1 MSTIESILDGGLNST
16 SKHLASIEAKFFE
29 VVKVQLHPN
38 IDGFKSP
45 ENFGVYK
52 STGGDSL
59 SVMGK
64 DFTPMQPR
72 EFYDNIVKTIHECG
86 ANLDLETLQFK
97 EFGEGRKIEFS
108 VKMFPMS
115 FKNNKG
121 LKDVTNLELTFSTSY
136 DGSKSNLIT
145 LYTERLVCLNGMV
158 AKGVEGMLKGR
169 NTIGGKAKILSYC
182 DEVADII
189 NGAERFKERMIELDK
204 RVITRKELEVLKF
217 KLLGFNAESLKVV
230 GDAKPETKK
239 INILDKIN
247 ESIELEFSRT
257 GVTAFGFLQGVTH
270 YTNHVAN
277 GSKTVSNAEYI
288 RYFNGAKVN
297 DKAQELVFALLN

>member
-1 MSTIESILDGGLNST
+1 
-16 SKHLASIEAKFFE
+16 
-29 VVKVQLHPN
+29 
-38 IDGFKSP
+38 
-45 ENFGVYK
+45 
-52 STGGDSL
+52 
-59 SVMGK
+59 MGK

-72 EFYDNIVKTIHECG
+72 EFYDNIVRTIHECG
-86 ANLDLETLQFK
+86 ANLDLETLKFR
-97 EFGEGRKIEFS
+97 EFNGGRKIEFS
-108 VKMFPMS
+108 VKMFPIS

-121 LKDVTNLELTFSTSY
+121 LKDITNLELTFSTSY

-158 AKGVEGMLKGR
+158 AKGIEGILKGR
-169 NTIGGKAKILSYC
+169 NTVGGKAKILSYC
-182 DEVADII
+182 DEVANII
-189 NGAERFKERMIELDK
+189 NGAEQFKERMIELDK

-277 GSKTVSNAEYI
+277 GSKSVSNAEYI
-288 RYFNGAKVN
+288 RFYQGAKLN
-297 DKAQELVFALLN
+297 NLAQDLVFALV

>member
-1 MSTIESILDGGLNST
+1 MSTIESILDGGLNSV
-16 SKHLASIEAKFFE
+16 SNHLASVEAKFFE

-38 IDGFKSP
+38 IEGFKSP

-52 STGGDSL
+52 SNGGEAL

-72 EFYDNIVKTIHECG
+72 EFYDNIVRTIHECG
-86 ANLDLETLQFK
+86 ANLDLETLKFR
-97 EFGEGRKIEFS
+97 EFNGGRKIEFS
-108 VKMFPMS
+108 VKMFPIS

-121 LKDVTNLELTFSTSY
+121 LKDITNLELTFSTSY

-158 AKGVEGMLKGR
+158 AKGIEGILKGR

-182 DEVADII
+182 DEVAHII
-189 NGAERFKERMIELDK
+189 NGADKFRERMIELDK

-277 GSKTVSNAEYI
+277 GSKSVSNAEYI
-288 RYFNGAKVN
+288 RFYQGAKLN
-297 DKAQELVFALLN
+297 NLAQDLVFALV